1 MRRYILAITG
11 ATGVVIGLRLL
22 EVLAE
27 SSEVHLIITETARE
41 IIKVET
47 GLNLDDDQGGSTVQ
61 EKFGEKVT
69 IYSDDDLWAPMA
81 SGSFL
86 SSGMVIAPCS
96 MKTLSGIAHGYA
108 NSLVERTADVMIKE
122 GRPLILCPRE
132 TPFSVIHLEN
142 MLKLARAGVRIV
154 PPVIGFYHR
163 PKTVEEMIDFV
174 VGKILD
180 QLGVGHSLFRRWG

>member
-163 PKTVEEMIDFV
+163 PKKVEELIDFV